1 MLTEITKKSYFMT
14 ELSIRWYLS
23 FRGAAIYKLSMVV
36 DHKLILSQ
44 VDNDEWWYL
53 KTHANVIQPI
63 FVLLACCTRFVFV
76 VLYLYLICAVFVL
89 YLVSIGP
96 NNSSEETR
104 AAIRLIICD
113 SKIAWLMWS
122 EIGLCQINYARFA
135 WPRYNRVRDRHEY
148 QMKMWLL

>member
-1 MLTEITKKSYFMT
+1 MT

-76 VLYLYLICAVFVL
+76 VLYLYLICTVFGL
-89 YLVSIGP
+89 YQS
-96 NNSSEETR
+96 
-104 AAIRLIICD
+104 
-113 SKIAWLMWS
+113 
-122 EIGLCQINYARFA
+122 
-135 WPRYNRVRDRHEY
+135 
-148 QMKMWLL
+148 